1 METTMS
7 SGRVLAGI
15 YLCAF
20 ACIAGC
26 GIREYH
32 SIDALDIQPSV
43 LDLGTVAVTGQQVSA
58 KFTLKNNGSKKVDV
72 QLTSACSCVVAGSPF
87 ATLRPQQ
94 TDQFELLISTHGR
107 SGDFRTEIAVDAL
120 GKSHRLPIKAVFVPE
135 VYAFPSRVVFYPSD
149 SSGNELIGSVSISA
163 PVELWQELQLQV
175 EDGYRID
182 GDELGAKRQFRIS
195 YDGPTRKLHPSIVV
209 RKKNQEYPVLNIP
222 AISGL
227 R

>member
-1 METTMS
+1 METAMS

-15 YLCAF
+15 HLCAL
-20 ACIAGC
+20 ACITGC
-26 GIREYH
+26 GIREHH

-43 LDLGTVAVTGQQVSA
+43 LDLGTIAVTGQQVSA
-58 KFTLKNNGSKKVDV
+58 KFTLKNNGSQKVDV
-72 QLTSACSCVVAGSPF
+72 QLTSACSCVIAVSPF
-87 ATLRPQQ
+87 ATLGPKQ

-107 SGDFRTEIAVDAL
+107 SGDFRTELVVDAS
-120 GKSHRLPIKAVFVPE
+120 GKSHRLPIKAIFVPE

-149 SSGNELIGSVSISA
+149 SSGDELIGSFSISA
-163 PVELWQELQLQV
+163 PVELWQDLQLQV

-182 GDELGAKRQFRIS
+182 GDEVGTKRQFRVS
-195 YDGPTRKLHPSIVV
+195 YNGPSRKLHPSIVL
-209 RKKNQEYPVLNIP
+209 RKKNQQYPVLNIP